1 MTAGSNRVSPR
12 IALIVPNFNDSRHIV
27 RCLRSILDQEVL
39 PDEVIVVDD
48 CSTDNS
54 VEVIRSAIE
63 KHPEVTLIENAKNLG
78 VYGAL
83 DVGSKRVSS
92 EYIMFISANDF
103 VFPGIFA
110 HAKDCL
116 ARHPGVG
123 LWSAMGWLVDDEDR
137 PIRPLALAVP
147 ALSDRYF
154 PPEECVR
161 LAWRLGNWFA
171 GPTVVYQREL
181 LESVG
186 RFNPAYRGLADLI
199 SALMVASKRGAIF
212 APVPYAIFRQ
222 HAGSYLTNTLV
233 NPEILLPLL
242 AGLVDRAPLAAPE
255 LFKPEFSRRTV
266 GRFVFAAIRASGSKK
281 MTAYQPIIGKWQ
293 GRCLALV
300 DRLIPACCTLSRIAL
315 AFLVLRPFDAWP
327 SIWNRYLGTAI
338 IARRERHKVERVF
351 V

>member
-1 MTAGSNRVSPR
+1 M
-12 IALIVPNFNDSRHIV
+12 
-27 RCLRSILDQEVL
+27 
-39 PDEVIVVDD
+39 IVVDD

-54 VEVIRSAIE
+54 VEVIRAVIAGHS
-63 KHPEVTLIENAKNLG
+63 EVTLIENAKNLG

-83 DVGSKRVSS
+83 NVGTARVTS

-110 HAKDCL
+110 HAKACL

-123 LWSAMGWLVDDEDR
+123 LWSGMGWLVDDQDR

-147 ALSDRYF
+147 ALNDRYF
-154 PPEECVR
+154 SPAECID

-171 GPTVVYQREL
+171 GPTVVYHKAL

-199 SALMVASKRGAIF
+199 SALMVSSKQGAVF
-212 APVPYAIFRQ
+212 APVPYAVFRQ

-233 NPEILLPLL
+233 NPDILLPLL
-242 AGLVDRAPLAAPE
+242 EGLTENAPKLAPE

-266 GRFVFAAIRASGSKK
+266 SRFVFAAIRASGGKQ
-281 MTAYQPIIGKWQ
+281 MTAYQSIIGRWQ
-293 GRCLALV
+293 GRWLTLA
-300 DRLIPACCTLSRIAL
+300 DRLIPACCTVPRITA
-315 AFLVLRPFDAWP
+315 AFLVLRSFDIWP
-327 SIWNRYLGTAI
+327 SLWNRYLGTAVV
-338 IARRERHKVERVF
+338 ARRERHKVERVF
-351 V
+351 A